1 MHKNLIKINELLA
14 FANNSEGIISLISKK
29 SKDYSFEDIQKKE
42 QEIDELNKE
51 ANDLKI
57 EKDKIIRDN
66 EFVKEYFPVEVF
78 MGFLIT
84 GGITFSGVY
93 TLSTISDLTL
103 LEMVF
108 IGIIYTFFV
117 VFGVYGIKHVLNSY
131 KTIKRNNKDVKD
143 MEEEI
148 EKVRKLLNNKKE
160 ELERILDKVDFREY
174 SNKEEIESII
184 SNMLNFTPSNEQDN
198 TLNNDLSNT
207 INLDGP
213 TLNRRKDV

>member
-1 MHKNLIKINELLA
+1 MHKNLIKVNELLA
-14 FANNSEGIISLISKK
+14 FANNNDGVISLISKK
-29 SKDYSFEDIQKKE
+29 SKAYSFEDIIGKE

-51 ANDLKI
+51 VNDLNI
-57 EKDKIIRDN
+57 GKDKIIRDN

-143 MEEEI
+143 KEEEI

-184 SNMLNFTPSNEQDN
+184 SNMLNITPSNEQDN

>member
-14 FANNSEGIISLISKK
+14 FANNSEGVISLISKK
-29 SKDYSFEDIQKKE
+29 NKDYSFEDIQKKE

-51 ANDLKI
+51 VNDLNI
-57 EKDKIIRDN
+57 GKDKIIRDN

-78 MGFLIT
+78 MDFLIT

-108 IGIIYTFFV
+108 MGIIYTFFV

-143 MEEEI
+143 KEEEI

-160 ELERILDKVDFREY
+160 ELERMLDKVDFREY
-174 SNKEEIESII
+174 SKKEEIESII
-184 SNMLNFTPSNEQDN
+184 SNMLNITPSNEQDN

-213 TLNRRKDV
+213 SRERIK

>member
-14 FANNSEGIISLISKK
+14 FANNSEGVISLISKK
-29 SKDYSFEDIQKKE
+29 NKDYSFEDIQKKE

-51 ANDLKI
+51 VNDLNI
-57 EKDKIIRDN
+57 GKDKIIRDN

-108 IGIIYTFFV
+108 MGIIYTFFV

-131 KTIKRNNKDVKD
+131 KTIKKNNKDVKD
-143 MEEEI
+143 KEEEI

-160 ELERILDKVDFREY
+160 ELERILDKADFREY

-184 SNMLNFTPSNEQDN
+184 SNMLNITPSNEQDN

-213 TLNRRKDV
+213 SRERIK

>member
-14 FANNSEGIISLISKK
+14 FANNSEGVISLISKK
-29 SKDYSFEDIQKKE
+29 NKDYSFEDIQKKE

-51 ANDLKI
+51 VNDLNI
-57 EKDKIIRDN
+57 GKDKIIRDN

-84 GGITFSGVY
+84 GGIIFSGVD
-93 TLSTISDLTL
+93 TLSAISDLTL

-108 IGIIYTFFV
+108 MGIIYTFFV

-131 KTIKRNNKDVKD
+131 KTIKKNNKDVKD
-143 MEEEI
+143 KEEEI

-160 ELERILDKVDFREY
+160 ELERMLDKVDFREN
-174 SNKEEIESII
+174 SKKEEIESII
-184 SNMLNFTPSNEQDN
+184 SNMLNITPSNEQDN

-213 TLNRRKDV
+213 SRERIK

>member
-14 FANNSEGIISLISKK
+14 FANNSEGVISLISKK
-29 SKDYSFEDIQKKE
+29 NKDYSFEDIQKKE
-42 QEIDELNKE
+42 QEIDELNKKV
-51 ANDLKI
+51 NDLNI
-57 EKDKIIRDN
+57 GKDKIIRDN

-143 MEEEI
+143 KEEEI

-184 SNMLNFTPSNEQDN
+184 SNMFNITPSNEQDN

>member
-14 FANNSEGIISLISKK
+14 FANNSEGVISLISKK
-29 SKDYSFEDIQKKE
+29 NKDYSFEDIQKKE

-51 ANDLKI
+51 VNDLNI
-57 EKDKIIRDN
+57 GKDKIIRDN

-108 IGIIYTFFV
+108 MGIIYTFFV

-143 MEEEI
+143 KEEEI

-184 SNMLNFTPSNEQDN
+184 SNMFNITPSNEQDN

>member
-1 MHKNLIKINELLA
+1 MHKNLIKVNELLA
-14 FANNSEGIISLISKK
+14 FANNNDGVISLISKK
-29 SKDYSFEDIQKKE
+29 SKAYSFEDIIGKE

-143 MEEEI
+143 KEEEI

-160 ELERILDKVDFREY
+160 ELERILDKADFREY

-184 SNMLNFTPSNEQDN
+184 SNMLNITPSNEQDN

>member
-14 FANNSEGIISLISKK
+14 FANNSEGVISLISKK
-29 SKDYSFEDIQKKE
+29 NKDYSFEDIQKKE

-51 ANDLKI
+51 VNDLNI
-57 EKDKIIRDN
+57 GKDKIIRDN

-84 GGITFSGVY
+84 WGIIFSGVD
-93 TLSTISDLTL
+93 TLSAISDLTL

-108 IGIIYTFFV
+108 MGIIYTFFV

-131 KTIKRNNKDVKD
+131 KTIKKNNKDVKD
-143 MEEEI
+143 KEEEI

-174 SNKEEIESII
+174 SKKEEIESII
-184 SNMLNFTPSNEQDN
+184 SNMLNITPSNEQDN

-213 TLNRRKDV
+213 SRERIK

>member
-14 FANNSEGIISLISKK
+14 FANNSEGVISLISKK
-29 SKDYSFEDIQKKE
+29 NKDYSFEDIQKKE

-51 ANDLKI
+51 VNDLNI
-57 EKDKIIRDN
+57 GKDKIIRDN

-84 GGITFSGVY
+84 GGIIFSGVDN
-93 TLSTISDLTL
+93 LSAISDLTL

-108 IGIIYTFFV
+108 MGIIYTFFV

-131 KTIKRNNKDVKD
+131 KTIKKNNKDVKD
-143 MEEEI
+143 KEEEI

-160 ELERILDKVDFREY
+160 ELERMLDKVDFREY
-174 SNKEEIESII
+174 SKKEEIESII
-184 SNMLNFTPSNEQDN
+184 SNMLNITPSNEQDN

-213 TLNRRKDV
+213 SRERIK

>member
-1 MHKNLIKINELLA
+1 MHKNLIKVNELLA
-14 FANNSEGIISLISKK
+14 FANNSEGVISLLNKK
-29 SKDYSFEDIQKKE
+29 TKDYSFEDIQKKE

-51 ANDLKI
+51 ANDLNT
-57 EKDKIIRDN
+57 EKDKIASDN
-66 EFVKEYFPVEVF
+66 NFLKENFSIEVF
-78 MGFLIT
+78 FAIVGSAVIISCGVYPF
-84 GGITFSGVY
+84 GISGV
-93 TLSTISDLTL
+93 TL
-103 LEMVF
+103 LETVLYVLMYGGLIAYGVF
-108 IGIIYTFFV
+108 H
-117 VFGVYGIKHVLNSY
+117 IKQVIKNY

-143 MEEEI
+143 MEEAI
-148 EKVRKLLNNKKE
+148 EKIKDLINSKKE

-184 SNMLNFTPSNEQDN
+184 SNMLNITPSNEQDN

>member
-14 FANNSEGIISLISKK
+14 FANNSEGVISLISKK
-29 SKDYSFEDIQKKE
+29 NKDYSFEDIQKKE

-51 ANDLKI
+51 VNDLNI
-57 EKDKIIRDN
+57 GKDKIIRDN

-84 GGITFSGVY
+84 WGIIFSGVD
-93 TLSTISDLTL
+93 TLSAISDLTL

-108 IGIIYTFFV
+108 MGIIYTFFV

-131 KTIKRNNKDVKD
+131 KTIKKNNKDVKD
-143 MEEEI
+143 KEEEI

-160 ELERILDKVDFREY
+160 ELERMLDKVDFREY
-174 SNKEEIESII
+174 SKKEEIESII
-184 SNMLNFTPSNEQDN
+184 SNMLNITPSNEQDN

-213 TLNRRKDV
+213 SRERIK